1 MRDLGG
7 YDEYTRDETTAEFHS
22 ATGRAYIEAA
32 TGPEPVVGQL
42 FTGPSERRTPPE
54 PRPQHPTDTAPKPTP
69 SPTTATTPAAAAP
82 PANVETAPART
93 ETAAD
98 AAETPAAEA
107 PVAAEPIAF
116 RPGTNV
122 RVPSGTKARIQ
133 ANLAAI
139 DVIERLRREDRPATA
154 VEQEVLAS
162 WSGWGACADLFDR
175 RSDNYAREREHLR
188 DILGPDGYRA
198 AEASILNAHYTDPAI
213 AQAMWDAVRDAGF
226 SGGRVLEPGCGSGN
240 FIGLAPPDAVM
251 VGVENDPMTAAIAAA
266 LYPNA
271 QIRAEGF
278 ETTRVPTASFSAVVG
293 NVPFGNFAL
302 VDPAHNPGRFSIH
315 NHFINK
321 AIALTAPG
329 GYVTVLTSRYT
340 MDSMDTRARR
350 AMAAQAELVGAVRL
364 PSTAFKRVAG
374 TEVVTDIL
382 VLRRKDIDAAAD
394 EDMTRWIDTETLVLE
409 DVEQLVDD
417 SVFKPEHVEG
427 ALNINEYFRNHP
439 ENVLGRLA
447 LGQGIHGSATLKV
460 VGDHSADELAG
471 QVRNRLGAIVENAQD
486 RGRGLTATPGSLID
500 VDATVFDPG
509 LLTAADRAERPIPD
523 TLRYNEATD
532 SIQRWNEY
540 AWVEQ
545 RLPKKRLRETRSLI
559 ELRDAAQSVIAS
571 QRDDQP
577 LEVREQLR
585 AHLNRLYDA
594 YVAEHGPVNRFKWI
608 YPAPP
613 TQESHDRKVAK
624 AEERWRKNQGEEGVP
639 YRGPV
644 PEHLREQWSEEAW
657 EPASAFKRRP
667 HLEGG
672 MKDDPGWAHVASLEI
687 FNELTGVATKA
698 PIFSV
703 DVLTARTVPEAA
715 ATISDALAISM
726 DQRHRIDID
735 YIATLLGIDTDTARE
750 QLRGMAYPSLYDPEE
765 LVPAVMALSGNVREK
780 LAAATDA
787 AKRNPVYDEYV
798 TALREV
804 MPRDKEAS
812 QIKTRPG
819 APWIDAKYIAQFA
832 KETFGAERVTADH
845 VAGSWSIEC
854 AQRERGTVAMTETWG
869 TDSKDAIELLD
880 ALCNSKP
887 IVVNRPAE
895 VVAETG
901 GPAMDFEATS
911 AAQAKATKITQA
923 FQKWIFADDTRR
935 DILVAEFNRRFNSLV
950 APKHRG
956 EHLTLPGLSEKFSP
970 HPYQRDA
977 VARIIAEPTVL
988 LDHVVGAGKT
998 GSALMGMMEL
1008 KRLGLVSQPW
1018 FVVPNHIIEQVGREA
1033 AQWYPAARILL
1044 GAAGTDPEDRRR
1056 FVSQSAAAD
1065 WDMVIVPQ
1073 SLFSKI
1079 GVNDDT
1085 LRDHI
1090 QRQLDEL
1097 DNNKDRA
1104 ATSVSKK
1111 RIEAQKKRLDARL
1124 KDLTKQER
1132 KDKGLRFEQSGCDY
1146 LVIDEAHMFKNKGR
1160 LSNIEELSC
1169 ASGAQRAEDLA
1180 MKLNVLRERRRQEGR
1195 AAGLR
1200 EDQIVERVATFATG
1214 TPVANSLGELWV
1226 MQNYLR
1232 PDLLAAAGVADIN
1245 DWGANFTTTVSTVE
1259 FNATGTSLR
1268 PVTRVGKFCNL
1279 PELLALSSIFTDVV
1293 TRDEVPMQLPTLA
1306 DGHRSVISLT
1316 PDQVVKDFITDLGW
1330 RLDHLD
1336 PRRPDKDNTLKC
1348 ANDGRNVSLDPRM
1361 ANLPAPQES
1370 RAGRAADEI
1379 MRIHHAT
1386 ADRVYR
1392 DADTGEISPIR
1403 GGLQIVFCDRG
1414 TPSKDKRQ
1422 FTMYGAIRDELVAR
1436 GMPADKIAFI
1446 HEAVKPADKLT
1457 LQHRC
1462 RSGEISVLIGS
1473 TEKMGTGTNVQ
1484 TRATALHHIDVP
1496 WRPADL
1502 EQREGRIIRQGN
1514 QNDEVEILTYV
1525 TEGAFDTVM
1534 WQKVEA
1540 KAKFIEQVKRENVDV
1555 DEIEDLGGGDISGAA
1570 AETKAIA
1577 TGDPRYVKQVQLD
1590 DDVKRLT
1597 ALENAHLD
1605 AGARR
1610 DRQRRDTERE
1620 LAATKQE
1627 LANMEPIFA
1636 DVTARADK
1644 PVHVTVAGQAFAER
1658 KDAAEPFAAACRDA
1672 FLKLKNASSLQTR
1685 PLDATINGITITA
1698 SRSYVRGELWLKLD
1712 VPSTTVTIEDAEV
1725 LATAPTIGGDTHAA
1739 KARGL
1744 LQRMENAYK
1753 DIPNHRTRL
1762 ETRAARLQGE
1772 LDDFDNTSLGEFEH
1786 ADELEAKRLELSTL
1800 SAQLRMEA
1808 QSEAAQA
1815 KARAAEE
1822 RMLEAGRQPGWT
1834 LELNPT
1840 PALIA
1845 ESGLPDAASYRA
1857 ATLLMEQ
1864 HRATEYVNKQRER
1877 EREREQAAL
1886 QTDDGSARHERGPEH
1901 SVFSFR
1907 AESEIDAEE
1916 FFNDCEDAGI
1926 PVDEVTVTAPDEES
1940 LEVIVEFRSTPETT
1954 AERLRDIAADGTDLH
1969 TVAQTLRPVP
1979 LSDNTLERLDLGDTG
1994 LSDGAKTVLQRLIDR
2009 HNSAG
2014 HHHPGRT
2021 SDHDRNPQE
2030 DTGLGR

>member
-1 MRDLGG
+1 MRELGG
-7 YDEYTRDETTAEFHS
+7 YDLFTRDEDAAEFHS

-32 TGPEPVVGQL
+32 AGPEPRVGQL
-42 FTGPSERRTPPE
+42 FSGPGE
-54 PRPQHPTDTAPKPTP
+54 PNSIPTTSPNAAPTTTASPSTAPSTAAPAPVAPAPDTSSRPTP
-69 SPTTATTPAAAAP
+69 QPETAQVDPAAAAP
-82 PANVETAPART
+82 APV
-93 ETAAD
+93 D
-98 AAETPAAEA
+98 AA
-107 PVAAEPIAF
+107 PIQF
-116 RPGTNV
+116 RPGTDI

-139 DVIERLRREDRPATA
+139 DVIERLHREDRPATA
-154 VEQEVLAS
+154 VEQEVLAT

-175 RSDNYAREREHLR
+175 RTDQYAAERDHLR
-188 DILGPDGYRA
+188 ETLGPDAYRA

-213 AQAMWDAVRDAGF
+213 AHAMWDAVRSAGF
-226 SGGRVLEPGCGSGN
+226 TGGRVLEPGCGSGN

-271 QIRAEGF
+271 QIRSEGF
-278 ETTRVPTASFSAVVG
+278 ETTRVPAASFAAVVG
-293 NVPFGNFAL
+293 NVPFGNFSL
-302 VDPAHNPGRFSIH
+302 VDPAHNPQGFSIH

-321 AIALTAPG
+321 ALALTAPG

-350 AMAAQAELVGAVRL
+350 AMAEQAELVGAVRL

-382 VLRRKDIDAAAD
+382 VLRRKDFDASIDD
-394 EDMTRWIDTETLVLE
+394 DMTRWIDTEALDLE
-409 DVEQLVDD
+409 DVDQLVDE
-417 SVFKPEHVEG
+417 SVFKPEHVDG
-427 ALNINEYFRNHP
+427 ALNINEYFHNHP
-439 ENVLGRLA
+439 ENVLGSMA
-447 LGQGIHGSATLKV
+447 LGQGIYGSATLKV
-460 VGDHSADELAG
+460 VGETTGDELAT
-471 QVRNRLGAIVENAQD
+471 QVRDRLGAIIEHAQGL
-486 RGRGLTATPGSLID
+486 GRGLTATPESLID

-523 TLRYNEATD
+523 TLRYNEATS
-532 SIQRWNEY
+532 SIQRWTGH

-545 RLPKKRLRETRSLI
+545 RTPKSRLRETRSLI

-571 QRDDQP
+571 QGTGQP

-585 AHLNRLYDA
+585 AHLNRLYDD
-594 YVAEHGPVNRFKWI
+594 YVTKHGPVNRFKLI
-608 YPAPP
+608 VPGPP
-613 TQESHDRKVAK
+613 TQEAQAK
-624 AEERWRKNQGEEGVP
+624 KYARYEEKWRKDQGDEGRP

-644 PEHLREQWSEEAW
+644 PQHLQEEWAEKAA
-657 EPASAFKRRP
+657 EPNAPSKRRP
-667 HLEGG
+667 HLDGG

-703 DVLTARTVPEAA
+703 DVLSARTVPETA
-715 ATISDALAISM
+715 ATISDAMAISM
-726 DQRHRIDID
+726 DQRRGIDID
-735 YIATLLGIDTDTARE
+735 YIATLLNVDADTARE
-750 QLRGMAYPSLYDPEE
+750 QLRGLAYPSLHDPEE
-765 LVPAVMALSGNVREK
+765 LVPAVTALSGNVREK
-780 LAAATDA
+780 LVAATDA
-787 AKRNPVYDEYV
+787 AERNPVYDDYV
-798 TALREV
+798 TALRQV

-819 APWIDAKYIAQFA
+819 TPWIDAKYIAQFA
-832 KETFGAERVTADH
+832 RETFGADKVTADH
-845 VAGSWSIEC
+845 VGGTWSVEC
-854 AQRERGTVAMTETWG
+854 PNNLRGTVAMTETWG
-869 TDSKDAIELLD
+869 TESKDAIDILD

-901 GPAMDFEATS
+901 GPALDFEATS
-911 AAQAKATKITQA
+911 AAQAKAAKITQA

-935 DILVAEFNRRFNSLV
+935 DILVTEFNRRFNSLV
-950 APKHRG
+950 APNHHG
-956 EHLTLPGLSEKFSP
+956 DHLTLPGLSDKFEP
-970 HPYQRDA
+970 HHYQRDA

-998 GSALMGMMEL
+998 GSCLMGMMEL

-1018 FVVPNHIIEQVGREA
+1018 FVVPNHIVEQVGREA

-1044 GAAGTDPEDRRR
+1044 GEAGTNPEGRRR

-1073 SLFSKI
+1073 SLFTAI
-1079 GVNDDT
+1079 GVNEET
-1085 LRDHI
+1085 QREYI
-1090 QRQLDEL
+1090 QKQLDEL

-1104 ATSVSKK
+1104 VTSVSKK

-1124 KDLTKQER
+1124 KEMTKQER
-1132 KDKGLRFEQSGCDY
+1132 KDSGLRFEQSGCDY

-1180 MKLNVLRERRRQEGR
+1180 MKLGVLRQRRREEGR

-1200 EDQIVERVATFATG
+1200 RDQIVERVATFATG

-1245 DWGANFTTTVSTVE
+1245 DWGAAFTTTVSTVE

-1279 PELLALSSIFTDVV
+1279 PELLSLSSIFTDVV
-1293 TRDEVPMQLPTLA
+1293 TRDEVPMALPKLV
-1306 DGHRSVISLT
+1306 DGHRSVISMV

-1361 ANLPAPQES
+1361 ANLPAPAVS
-1370 RAGRAADEI
+1370 RASRVADEMI
-1379 MRIHHAT
+1379 RVYRAN
-1386 ADRVYR
+1386 ADRAYR

-1403 GGLQIVFCDRG
+1403 GGFQIGFCDRG

-1422 FTMYGAIRDELVAR
+1422 FTIYGAIRDELIAR
-1436 GMPADKIAFI
+1436 GMPAERIAFI
-1446 HEAVKPADKLT
+1446 HDAAKPAEKLA

-1473 TEKMGTGTNVQ
+1473 TEKMGTGMNVQ

-1514 QNDEVEILTYV
+1514 QNEEVEILTYV

-1540 KAKFIEQVKRENVDV
+1540 KAKFIEQVKRENVDI

-1605 AGARR
+1605 AGVRR

-1620 LAATKQE
+1620 YAATAKE
-1627 LANMEPIFA
+1627 LANLDQIIDTITHTA
-1636 DVTARADK
+1636 DQ
-1644 PVHVTVAGQAFAER
+1644 PLQVAVGGKTFAER

-1672 FLKLKNASSLQTR
+1672 FLKLKNASSFESR
-1685 PLDATINGITITA
+1685 PLGATINGISITA
-1698 SRSYVRGELWLKLD
+1698 SRSHLNSQLRLTLD
-1712 VPSTTVTIEDAEV
+1712 VPCTTVAIDDAEV
-1725 LATAPTIGGDTHAA
+1725 LATAPTISGDTHAA

-1753 DIPNHRTRL
+1753 DIPHHRTRL
-1762 ETRAARLQGE
+1762 DSRLTRLQGE
-1772 LDDFDNTSLGEFEH
+1772 LDDFDNTSLGDFEH
-1786 ADELEAKRLELSTL
+1786 AAELEAKRLELSTL
-1800 SAQLRMEA
+1800 TAQLRMEA

-1815 KARAAEE
+1815 KAAAAEE
-1822 RMLEAGRQPGWT
+1822 RMLESGRQPGWT

-1840 PALIA
+1840 PALVA

-1857 ATLLMEQ
+1857 AELLMQQ
-1864 HRATEYVNKQRER
+1864 HRANEYFEKQRDMQRER
-1877 EREREQAAL
+1877 ERAASE
-1886 QTDDGSARHERGPEH
+1886 TDHDDVVSQDQGWGT
-1901 SVFSFR
+1901 VFSFR
-1907 AESEIDAEE
+1907 AECEADVEE
-1916 FFNDCEDAGI
+1916 FFNDCEDAEI
-1926 PVDEVTVTAPDEES
+1926 PVDEVLVTAPDEES
-1940 LEVIVEFRSTPETT
+1940 LKVVVQFRSEPETT
-1954 AERLRDIAADGTDLH
+1954 AEALRDIAAARNDLQ
-1969 TVAQTLRPVP
+1969 TVVQTLRPVP
-1979 LSDNTLERLDLGDTG
+1979 LADNTLEPLDLSGSG
-1994 LSDGAKTVLQRLIDR
+1994 LPDGAKTVLQRLIDR
-2009 HNSAG
+2009 QNGAAYQ
-2014 HHHPGRT
+2014 HPGRIT
-2021 SDHDRNPQE
+2021 DRGHTDQG